1 MQKILK
7 LALVFLILLPIG
19 VNTFKNKANAQT
31 QNEIHIKSKQFIEYP
46 IKNMP
51 EKVVQEYKNSCWN
64 ITEKGA
70 YRDVN
75 LSEGDVYINGKKH
88 EINSHGIV
96 KIDNIKNEKLNISS
110 DGKNEN
116 RATVVSNNGEKTATF
131 DINANQII
139 DNMDKGTHTVTQEA
153 GYGKK
158 YKKGEWVHC
167 NRFNG
172 PQSDNVHYAKSNP
185 KAMVNFAGSDCDKF
199 LLRSTKCYGHSYCNI
214 KAKAAACSSI
224 IGHSTK
230 YHHH

>member
-1 MQKILK
+1 
-7 LALVFLILLPIG
+7 
-19 VNTFKNKANAQT
+19 
-31 QNEIHIKSKQFIEYP
+31 
-46 IKNMP
+46 MP
-51 EKVVQEYKNSCWN
+51 EKVVQEYKNSDWN

-75 LSEGDVYINGKKH
+75 LSEGDVYINRKNH
-88 EINSHGIV
+88 EINNRYIV
-96 KIDNIKNEKLNISS
+96 KVDNM
-110 DGKNEN
+110 KNEN

-167 NRFNG
+167 NRING

-185 KAMVNFAGSDCDKF
+185 KAMVNFAGSDCDKA